1 MRQVELFDYTRDQL
15 PERSLFKCPNCLMP
29 SPPATE
35 SAIATVRSNFLWWA
49 KEVPT
54 SEKEGCLM
62 DPTTVATT
70 AVTVLAPYIVKAGEK
85 TAEKLGE
92 MLPAGIGKVWTA
104 ITGRFKGKA
113 AAESATAELVA
124 QPDDEDN
131 QTAFRIQLKKVLE
144 NDPGFMAELAQL
156 LSIVQP
162 ERGDQILNTG
172 SGAVATHGGIGAGA
186 GGVAVGG
193 DVHGGI
199 VMEGRLKKE

>member
-1 MRQVELFDYTRDQL
+1 
-15 PERSLFKCPNCLMP
+15 
-29 SPPATE
+29 
-35 SAIATVRSNFLWWA
+35 
-49 KEVPT
+49 
-54 SEKEGCLM
+54 M

-92 MLPAGIGKVWTA
+92 MLPAGVGKVWTA
-104 ITGRFKGKA
+104 ITGRFKGKP

-172 SGAVATHGGIGAGA
+172 SGAVATHGGVGAGA

-193 DVHGGI
+193 DVHDGI